1 MKWLANAMG
10 EGWKGYTAG
19 IGLMLY
25 GIVIAIDSIGV
36 DIAGLEGTF
45 EQAIQTFLLGL
56 AAFGIRS
63 KQDRFK

>member
-1 MKWLANAMG
+1 MKWFATIAG

-25 GIVIAIDSIGV
+25 GLVLGIDAMGIDIG
-36 DIAGLEGTF
+36 GLEGTF
-45 EQAIQTFLLGL
+45 DNAVESFLLGL

-63 KQDRFK
+63 KQDRYK